1 MLKVA
6 VIGDADSVK
15 GFLALGLEVYETSDS
30 GEAKKLLHRLAGGNY
45 AVIYITE
52 ALFSGMTEEISA
64 LADQRTPAVIPILGV
79 FGNTGIGARHVSQS
93 VERAVGSDIISD

>member
-15 GFLALGLEVYETSDS
+15 GFLALGLEVYETADLS
-30 GEAKKLLHRLAGGNY
+30 EAKKLLRRLAGGSY

-52 ALFSGMTEEISA
+52 ALFSGMAEEINA
-64 LADQRTPAVIPILGV
+64 LADRRTPAVIPIPGV
-79 FGNTGIGARHVSQS
+79 SGNTGIGARHVSQS
-93 VERAVGSDIISD
+93 VERAVGSDIIND